1 MKALTFAIAALLLA
15 TIASAA
21 GITGTVTNET
31 GAPLP
36 SMTVTAYRTDDGTI
50 GGTATTNASGTYSI
64 TTGGGQYRVL
74 AYDPSG
80 VYATSFYADAESFET
95 SKIVVLTSILSA
107 SNINFRLVRA
117 GFAAGRVTGPGGNA
131 LPNITV
137 AAYNPSGTRRG
148 FATADA
154 AGNFTLALPPGSYR
168 IAAYD
173 DALNYATTFFSNAT
187 SFESAAAVTI
197 AASAT
202 AATNLQL
209 PLAAKLTGIVTD
221 RITFAPI
228 ANARVTA
235 YASDGNVAAR
245 ATTKA
250 DGRYA
255 IAVRPGG
262 LRVVVDDPAG
272 KYATAYVPDAESFST
287 EPVVAAAVGQ
297 TVTVD
302 ATLAVAGHLSGRVT
316 DAVAANP
323 LAGITAAAY
332 NADGT
337 TRAFAI
343 ADATGA
349 YSIVVPA
356 GDYRV
361 GAFDAALIYLPR
373 FYPDQPSFAGATNVH
388 VATEQTIGGFDF
400 SLTKGARVSGR
411 VTASATPLSAITIG
425 AYDAGGH
432 LIASTTS
439 DAAGNYAFLLSPATV
454 KLLAFDPALQYA
466 TAYYLGAAT
475 FDATQTLSLIEGQSI
490 TSDFAMTEGG
500 RISGVVIA
508 DPTFAPLPNIDI
520 IIYDAAFQTIAQ
532 TTTDS
537 GGSFRVV
544 VPPGTYVVAA
554 ADPARRYTSIFY
566 GGGNGTSVNISARQD
581 LGPLQFRLSAT
592 MTPLRRR
599 AVKR

>member
-1 MKALTFAIAALLLA
+1 MKSVSFAAAALLLA
-15 TIASAA
+15 AIASAA
-21 GITGTVTNET
+21 GITGTVTNDA

-36 SMTVTAYRTDDGTI
+36 SMTVAVYRTDDGTI
-50 GGTATTNASGTYSI
+50 AGTATTNVSGSYSI

-95 SKIVVLTSILSA
+95 SKVVLLTSILTA

-131 LPNITV
+131 LPDITV
-137 AAYNPSGTRRG
+137 AAYSPSGTRRG
-148 FATADA
+148 FATTDA

-173 DALNYATTFFSNAT
+173 DALNYATTFFSGAT

-202 AATNLQL
+202 TTMNLQL

-221 RITFAPI
+221 RITLAPI
-228 ANARVTA
+228 ANVRVTA

-245 ATTKA
+245 AITNA

-255 IAVRPGG
+255 VAVRPGG

-272 KYATAYVPDAESFST
+272 KYATTYVPDAESFST
-287 EPVVAAAVGQ
+287 EPVVAAAIGQ

-302 ATLAVAGHLSGRVT
+302 ATLAITSHLSGGVT
-316 DAVAANP
+316 DATSGAP

-332 NADGT
+332 NPDGT

-343 ADATGA
+343 TDATGA

-361 GAFDAALIYLPR
+361 GVFDAALIYLPR
-373 FYPDQPSFAGATNVH
+373 FYAAQPSFAGAMNVH

-400 SLTKGARVSGR
+400 ALTKGARVSGR
-411 VTASATPLSAITIG
+411 ITASGAPLNAITIG
-425 AYDAGGH
+425 AYDAGGR
-432 LIASTTS
+432 LIGSATS
-439 DAAGNYAFLLSPATV
+439 DTAGNYALLLPSATV
-454 KLLAFDPALQYA
+454 KLLAFDTALHYA
-466 TAYYLGAAT
+466 TAYYLGATT
-475 FDATQTLSLIEGQSI
+475 FDTTQPLSLTEGQSI
-490 TSDFAMTEGG
+490 TSDFAMIEGG
-500 RISGVVIA
+500 RINGVVIA
-508 DPTFAPLPNIDI
+508 ETTFAPLPNIDV
-520 IIYDAAFQTIAQ
+520 IIYNAAFQTIAQ

-544 VPPGTYVVAA
+544 VPPGSYFLAA
-554 ADPARRYTSIFY
+554 ADPARRYTSLVY
-566 GGGNGTSVNISARQD
+566 GGGNGSPVTISARQD
-581 LGPLQFRLSAT
+581 LGPLQFRLAVAV
-592 MTPLRRR
+592 TPVRRR
-599 AVKR
+599 AVRQ